1 MIPAKYSHLANGVR
15 VVYDIDS
22 DYCLRV
28 MDFMIRDLGNIER
41 CSQLAHNCADEL
53 RECKYND
60 PARVRVVLVY
70 PAGVQ

>member
-1 MIPAKYSHLANGVR
+1 MIPANLANGVR

-28 MDFMIRDLGNIER
+28 MDFMVRDLGTIER
-41 CSQLAHNCADEL
+41 CTQLAHNCADEL
-53 RECKYND
+53 RDINT

-70 PAGVQ
+70 PTGVL